1 MPDTVLV
8 HLSSIGSQLRQGLPA
23 LAQGQRLLRHDEETE
38 QKQHGSD
45 RADAVFC
52 RFPRELQDFE
62 TGVLAPCVGGAGED
76 ERFNPVRVVEWVTI
90 ARDAKGTSMDEDSL
104 QLLSCVPSCEV

>member
-1 MPDTVLV
+1 MAVTELV

-38 QKQHGSD
+38 QKQHGSG

-52 RFPRELQDFE
+52 RFPRVLQDFE
-62 TGVLAPCVGGAGED
+62 TEVLAPCGGGAGED
-76 ERFNPVRVVEWVTI
+76 ERFDPVRVVEWATI
-90 ARDAKGTSMDEDSL
+90 ARDANGTSIDEDSSE
-104 QLLSCVPSCEV
+104 LLSCVPKCEV